1 MDNKKDDAYYFLKI
15 VQDIDAIKKHLNNE
29 TYEQFLKDDIVIDAI
44 MFRLVQLIENIK
56 NVSDQFKNNH
66 SEIPWHKIIGFRN
79 NLVHEYGKTDYLV
92 VYQIVTNDLNTLK
105 NLFEQYI

>member
-1 MDNKKDDAYYFLKI
+1 MDNKKDDGYYFLKI
-15 VQDIDAIKKHLNNE
+15 VQDIDVIKKHLNNE
-29 TYEQFLKDDIVIDAI
+29 TYEQFLEDDIVIDAI

-66 SEIPWHKIIGFRN
+66 SEIQWHKIIGFRN
-79 NLVHEYGKTDYLV
+79 KLVHEYGKTDYLV
-92 VYQIVTNDLNTLK
+92 VYQIVTNDLNTLR